1 MRCDFADLIDL
12 SSRCTACR
20 ETANF
25 NKEFLCEK
33 RCYAC
38 KKTFKVYP
46 HMKKT
51 VKDKIIWKIRCEHCK
66 SVQRAPRGPLP
77 RLNRHYFEC
86 DFCGAG
92 FKNRS
97 MIYMHMDNHRQSD
110 ELICRVCKKKSKNR
124 GVLRTHLKTHFEKLI
139 CHLCGFTT
147 TTQHSLKLHMEAHE
161 ADPTV
166 VKDCSNIEPRSR
178 FDKKPVEDA
187 EFPCKYCGFIL
198 KSKSSQH
205 SHERRHENNAINT
218 EFKCKVCGEV
228 FQCANDLRT
237 HNMTHSNR
245 PLLFCSFPGCSQFFN
260 RIKPLNAHIRNV
272 HKEKNIFCE
281 ICNKKFKMR
290 GSLVKH
296 QKNNRCIP
304 VAVRKVHSGKATLER
319 SSKLSNKSFDQL
331 AEEARIAKEQFRE
344 MGGLLNN
351 ENALSSGEESKEFV
365 KKRKRKSAYK
375 KDLEE
380 DFDFIDDDDNNFDS
394 EEDSE
399 KNEWQDDSTSAHEDK
414 VTIKMEPVELEIDAS
429 PVKNNQAHDILDTH
443 PMIKVEIKMEPHD
456 DDYVALPQHEFF
468 DLGNRYTTIDKTPKL
483 SVLLEQLNC
492 NNLSSDWQL
501 TKKRQKKVTERVKR
515 IPRIRRFKSLNRS
528 CFVPGMS
535 FVCDFCGVSFEKKTR
550 LREHLQE
557 HKDLIRLRHRC
568 THCGEDFEMR
578 NSLRKHLRDV
588 HDLNFN
594 DALRNTTDPF
604 ICDLCGKHFS
614 NFTAISAHL
623 RITHKKIADFHCHIC
638 PAKFKTRMYV
648 ERHIEDVHERIFR
661 YENTYLT
668 ENVIK

>member
-1 MRCDFADLIDL
+1 
-12 SSRCTACR
+12 
-20 ETANF
+20 
-25 NKEFLCEK
+25 
-33 RCYAC
+33 
-38 KKTFKVYP
+38 
-46 HMKKT
+46 MKKI
-51 VKDKIIWKIRCEHCK
+51 VKGKIIWRIRCENCK
-66 SVQRAPRGPLP
+66 SIQRAPKGPLP

-86 DFCGAG
+86 DICGLG

-124 GVLRTHLKTHFEKLI
+124 GVLRTHLKTHFETLI

-178 FDKKPVEDA
+178 FDKKPVEGA

-205 SHERRHENNAINT
+205 SHERRHESNAILT
-218 EFKCKVCGEV
+218 DFKCKVCGEI

-245 PLLFCSFPGCSQFFN
+245 PLLFCTFPGCSQFFN

-296 QKNNRCIP
+296 LKNNRCIP
-304 VAVRKVHSGKATLER
+304 VAVRKVHSGKATLVR

-331 AEEARIAKEQFRE
+331 TEEARIAKEQFRE
-344 MGGLLNN
+344 MGGLLSN
-351 ENALSSGEESKEFV
+351 ENASGDEGKEFLV
-365 KKRKRKSAYK
+365 KKKRKSDSKR
-375 KDLEE
+375 
-380 DFDFIDDDDNNFDS
+380 DFDFIDDQNSEDDS
-394 EEDSE
+394 
-399 KNEWQDDSTSAHEDK
+399 DDSTTSSLDDK
-414 VTIKMEPVELEIDAS
+414 ISIKMEPVEVEIDAS
-429 PVKNNQAHDILDTH
+429 PIKSSHDMLETH
-443 PMIKVEIKMEPHD
+443 PMVKIEIKMEPD
-456 DDYVALPQHEFF
+456 DEIETEGCVALPQHEFF
-468 DLGNRYTTIDKTPKL
+468 DLGNHFDNLNPA
-483 SVLLEQLNC
+483 VLLQRLDHDNKE
-492 NNLSSDWQL
+492 S
-501 TKKRQKKVTERVKR
+501 TKKKKVTTERVRR
-515 IPRIRRFKSLNRS
+515 IPRIKRFKSLNRS

-557 HKDLIRLRHRC
+557 HKDLTRSRHRC
-568 THCGEDFEMR
+568 TRCGEEFEMR
-578 NSLRKHLRDV
+578 NSLKKHLRDA
-588 HDLNFN
+588 HDINFN
-594 DALRNTTDPF
+594 ETFRNTSDPF
-604 ICDLCGKHFS
+604 ICDMCGKHFV
-614 NFTAISAHL
+614 NYTAISAHL

-648 ERHIEDVHERIFR
+648 ERHIEDVHEKIFR
-661 YENTYLT
+661 
-668 ENVIK
+668 